1 MERSAGPLCCVSGW
15 RQMGEQRLAR
25 RGREGGAGGTR
36 RERIDAGDVTAW
48 KWTETRT
55 SAEGQQPGWREGG
68 GLQWD
73 IRLEGPGRE
82 CRGSRG
88 GGAAGELKP
97 YLQSI
102 TGAGLDVWAGQ
113 QHVERIYDLV
123 FISLFNTILVAF
135 KRAGG
140 GVGKVERGRKRE
152 ESPTPRARRTRSL
165 TRCCAS
171 PVTRNFIR
179 ANASS

>member
-1 MERSAGPLCCVSGW
+1 MSAGG
-15 RQMGEQRLAR
+15 
-25 RGREGGAGGTR
+25 
-36 RERIDAGDVTAW
+36 
-48 KWTETRT
+48 
-55 SAEGQQPGWREGG
+55 
-68 GLQWD
+68 
-73 IRLEGPGRE
+73 
-82 CRGSRG
+82 G

-140 GVGKVERGRKRE
+140 GVGRGERGRKRE
-152 ESPTPRARRTRSL
+152 ESPSPRARRRRSL
-165 TRCCAS
+165 RRCCAS
-171 PVTRNFIR
+171 PVSRNFIR

>member
-1 MERSAGPLCCVSGW
+1 MDADKN
-15 RQMGEQRLAR
+15 QR
-25 RGREGGAGGTR
+25 RGAAARVGGT
-36 RERIDAGDVTAW
+36 V
-48 KWTETRT
+48 
-55 SAEGQQPGWREGG
+55 G

-82 CRGSRG
+82 CRGSRGG

-113 QHVERIYDLV
+113 QHVERIYDLL

-140 GVGKVERGRKRE
+140 GSGERRAGEEEGGKSKPSRSE
-152 ESPTPRARRTRSL
+152 EPLVKAMLCFAR
-165 TRCCAS
+165 
-171 PVTRNFIR
+171 
-179 ANASS
+179 

>member
-1 MERSAGPLCCVSGW
+1 MGAEVSEEEG
-15 RQMGEQRLAR
+15 G
-25 RGREGGAGGTR
+25 GREGGAGGTR
-36 RERIDAGDVTAW
+36 RERIDAGDVTAC

-55 SAEGQQPGWREGG
+55 SAEGQQPGWGGRVG

-82 CRGSRG
+82 CRGSRGG

-113 QHVERIYDLV
+113 QHVERIYDLL

-140 GVGKVERGRKRE
+140 GVGRGEESGGGRGRKVQALALGGA
-152 ESPTPRARRTRSL
+152 AR
-165 TRCCAS
+165 
-171 PVTRNFIR
+171 
-179 ANASS
+179 

>member
-1 MERSAGPLCCVSGW
+1 M
-15 RQMGEQRLAR
+15 
-25 RGREGGAGGTR
+25 
-36 RERIDAGDVTAW
+36 
-48 KWTETRT
+48 
-55 SAEGQQPGWREGG
+55 G

-82 CRGSRG
+82 CRGSRDG

-140 GVGKVERGRKRE
+140 GKWGEESGGGRGRKVQALALGGA
-152 ESPTPRARRTRSL
+152 AR
-165 TRCCAS
+165 
-171 PVTRNFIR
+171 
-179 ANASS
+179 